1 MRYMG
6 DTGAEHAI
14 FKVLSHPI
22 RSKIIESVYENG
34 ELSYTDILS
43 ILKIDTGQL
52 NFHLRNMAEL
62 YEHDASGNYRLTD
75 KGKFAYYMLMEV
87 KKRLGETASPLEP
100 QASFSKRTLATLIDY
115 ALFLGSPLGL
125 MALLSLWFPFTPDPM
140 LITLFFHLLFF
151 FTFVAFMSME
161 TYNGQ
166 TVGKFIT
173 KIKVIK
179 EDGRKLD
186 MNEGIFRNIAKVYLL
201 PLDVILGVLLYKHE
215 GYIRFSDKF
224 LKLRVVDVSVS
235 MITIP
240 HDSNSKDIKQIAARR

>member
-1 MRYMG
+1 MSDAG
-6 DTGAEHAI
+6 TEHSI

-22 RSKIIESVYENG
+22 RSKIVEAIYENST
-34 ELSYTDILS
+34 LSYTDILS

-52 NFHLRNMAEL
+52 NFHLRNMTEL
-62 YEHDASGNYRLTD
+62 YKRDSNGNYVLTST
-75 KGKFAYYMLMEV
+75 GKFAYYMLLEA
-87 KKRLGETASPLEP
+87 KKRLGEEAGPLEP
-100 QASFSKRTLATLIDY
+100 QAPFIKRLFATLLDY
-115 ALFLGSPLGL
+115 LLFIGSPLVAMML
-125 MALLSLWFPFTPDPM
+125 ITIWIPFTHLDPM

-166 TVGKFIT
+166 TIGKFVT

-179 EDGRKLD
+179 EDGRKID
-186 MNEGIFRNIAKVYLL
+186 MTEGIFRNIAKVYFL
-201 PLDVILGVLLYKHE
+201 PLDFILGVLLYKNE

-240 HDSNSKDIKQIAARR
+240 EDASSQDVKKMAGRR